1 MSRIPES
8 EIEQLKQ
15 SVSLQRLAAS
25 AGVKLRKKG
34 ADLVGRC
41 PFHADKTP
49 SLVITSATN
58 LWHCL
63 GACAAGGSVID
74 WVMRAERCS
83 FREAVA
89 RLRTS
94 TLFAEAPSAPAPAR
108 PAARGALA
116 DAERL
121 QWVADFYHQTLKG
134 DGGEAARAYLQRRG
148 IDGSEAVEHFKLG
161 YANRTLGYELPSNQV
176 KTGKLQRGQ
185 LQRLGVMRKSGHEH
199 LCGSL
204 VIPLFGERGEVVQ
217 LYGRK
222 VTPNLRTGTAL
233 HLYLPGPMR
242 GVFNREALKEP
253 RRTSSCA
260 SRLIDAITFW
270 CAGLRNVTACFGVN
284 GFTDELREALS
295 AKRIKRITIAFD
307 RDEAGDRAA
316 AEAHRRG
323 AHRTRQVG
331 IDRALPAR
339 DGRECV
345 RAKGKARSRRAW
357 RSSSTAPNGWA
368 AASATLRRSAVK
380 EADNAQAAAEGATG
394 ARGCSR
400 SAEALLSLLEA
411 RSVEPL
417 P

>member
-1 MSRIPES
+1 M
-8 EIEQLKQ
+8 
-15 SVSLQRLAAS
+15 
-25 AGVKLRKKG
+25 
-34 ADLVGRC
+34 
-41 PFHADKTP
+41 
-49 SLVITSATN
+49 
-58 LWHCL
+58 
-63 GACAAGGSVID
+63 
-74 WVMRAERCS
+74 
-83 FREAVA
+83 
-89 RLRTS
+89 RTS

-242 GVFNREALKEP
+242 GVFNREALKEHADIILCE
-253 RRTSSCA
+253 S
-260 SRLIDAITFW
+260 LIDALTFW

-295 AKRIKRITIAFD
+295 AKRIKRMTIAFD
-307 RDEAGDRAA
+307 RDDAG
-316 AEAHRRG
+316 E
-323 AHRTRQVG
+323 
-331 IDRALPAR
+331 
-339 DGRECV
+339 
-345 RAKGKARSRRAW
+345 
-357 RSSSTAPNGWA
+357 
-368 AASATLRRSAVK
+368 AASKRIGAALIALGKSVSIARFPRGMDANAYALEVQPAAQSLSLVVSSAEWLGGGKRSASRSAVK
-380 EADNAQAAAEGATG
+380 EAANAQAAAVGAASANAATEVPAVLPLLEEPPSSSSLAAVSPETELPGATKE
-394 ARGCSR
+394 R
-400 SAEALLSLLEA
+400 SGSGVC
-411 RSVEPL
+411 RRTRWRR
-417 P
+417 